1 MKKFTLDGVN
11 YHYSKDTIIEEFEK
25 ELITEDGEKRLYLY
39 LEVYND
45 SKLIYKSD
53 DFKIYDDGYKTP
65 YGLEC
70 YNQMKKNI
78 HKDISKEDDYA
89 DR

>member
-11 YHYSKDTIIEEFEK
+11 YHYSKDTIIKEFEK
-25 ELITEDGEKRLYLY
+25 ELITEDGEKRIYLY

-45 SKLIYKSD
+45 SKLIYQSD

-65 YGLEC
+65 YGLQTYLE
-70 YNQMKKNI
+70 MKLNI
-78 HKDISKEDDYA
+78 CKEIFEDTIK
-89 DR
+89 

>member
-1 MKKFTLDGVN
+1 MKKFTLDGIN

-53 DFKIYDDGYKTP
+53 DFKIYDDGDRTP
-65 YGLEC
+65 YGLQTYLE
-70 YNQMKKNI
+70 MKLNI
-78 HKDISKEDDYA
+78 CKEIFEDTIK
-89 DR
+89 